1 MFIRLE
7 LEFSQDSV
15 QVKGSA
21 AVLGVSR
28 MQQLGA
34 GSLEPAFL
42 HGTPGS
48 TMTSAVNTE
57 EISSLVC
64 LLCSPL

>member
-15 QVKGSA
+15 QMKGSA
-21 AVLGVSR
+21 AVLEASR

-42 HGTPGS
+42 HGTSGS
-48 TMTSAVNTE
+48 TMTSADNTE
-57 EISSLVC
+57 EISSLIC
-64 LLCSPL
+64 PL